1 MNLKTV
7 STDRIDEIKHLIN
20 DALAETRKADTA
32 EFEAYM
38 MANMEKEVLALNA
51 LLTPLYQEAAEL
63 QKQGKVG
70 KIQYIRIFPR
80 RTAVLEKQY
89 GLSIRLYDATDYKC
103 RIEISREW
111 NPEFFG
117 RLFEKQLEKVIKR
130 AEMKIFRITPREEQL
145 IRFLFLD
152 FFHFYVLTYLAV
164 LEDVFIYVE
173 PMLELETEE
182 TVEVTFGNY
191 LEKGALIKAF
201 SKSSRGKEL

>member
-111 NPEFFG
+111 NPEFLG

-130 AEMKIFRITPREEQL
+130 VEMKIFRITPREEQL

-182 TVEVTFGNY
+182 NVEVTFGNY